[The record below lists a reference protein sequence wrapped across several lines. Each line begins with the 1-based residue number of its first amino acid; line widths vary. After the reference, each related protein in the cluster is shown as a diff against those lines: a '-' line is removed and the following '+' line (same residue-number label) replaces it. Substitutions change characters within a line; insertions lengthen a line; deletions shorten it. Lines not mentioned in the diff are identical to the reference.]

1 MVNRIV
7 KKSLGLLARRVPP
20 KLGARSVPIVSFH
33 IEPTVNLVTMWHTRA
48 AVLSKNMIA

>member
-20 KLGARSVPIVSFH
+20 KLGARSVPIVSFN

-48 AVLSKNMIA
+48 D